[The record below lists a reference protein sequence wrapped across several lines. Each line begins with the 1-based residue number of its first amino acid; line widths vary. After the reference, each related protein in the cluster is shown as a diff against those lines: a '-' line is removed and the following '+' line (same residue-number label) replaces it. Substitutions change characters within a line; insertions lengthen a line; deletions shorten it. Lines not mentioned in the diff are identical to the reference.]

1 MVHLLRVLRLKDCS
15 SFGLEAAPKEALVG
29 PVPALLGVRAFH
41 HFPADVPLAF
51 H

>member
-1 MVHLLRVLRLKDCS
+1 MVHLLRVLRLKNCF
-15 SFGLEAAPKEALVG
+15 SFGLEVPPKEALVG

-41 HFPADVPLAF
+41 HFPVDVALVF